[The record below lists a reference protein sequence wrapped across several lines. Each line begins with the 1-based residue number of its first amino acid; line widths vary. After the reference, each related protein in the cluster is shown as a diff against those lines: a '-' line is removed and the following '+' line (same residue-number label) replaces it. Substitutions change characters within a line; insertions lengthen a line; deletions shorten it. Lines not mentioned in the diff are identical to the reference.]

1 MLFDAHVPSEIIP
14 AFMCGVPTLVIS
26 GADDQLFPGNLAART
41 ALYHGAKHIV
51 ASDAGHLLHVE
62 QGAERIA
69 HAVLHW
75 LDEMKL

>member
-1 MLFDAHVPSEIIP
+1 MTFAMPSVTMP
-14 AFMCGVPTLVIS
+14 ACTFGVPTLVIS
-26 GADDQLFPGNLAART
+26 GSGDPIVSWDSAART
-41 ALYHGAKHIV
+41 AIYHGAKHVV

-75 LDEMKL
+75 LDEMNL